1 VSEMDEKLNTLLSDP
16 GSMARIMQLAQQ
28 LSGTMGG
35 AEKSTPEPPPPPP
48 LLRIRRAEGRQ
59 ALADWADWTRR
70 CWGSF
75 CRWRRSMAAATA
87 PPCSC

>member
-1 VSEMDEKLNTLLSDP
+1 MSELDEKLNTLLSDP

-35 AEKSTPEPPPPPP
+35 AEKSTPEPPPP
-48 LLRIRRAEGRQ
+48 
-59 ALADWADWTRR
+59 ADPEDQTGGGTAGWTRR
-70 CWGSF
+70 CWESF
-75 CRWRRSMAAATA
+75 CRWHRNTAAATA